1 MEKSH
6 RGTNRSLNRRNR
18 GERPARRT
26 EDRKKGR
33 FQSRPFLLPPSQ
45 GSSLSRFPAVFG
57 LFHSH
62 SLLSSSS
69 SSLDRRLSDPWTL
82 SVNVPSSMTSDCR
95 KIFFCEKKWEA
106 GGRSRSWCEST
117 EFQIEVELY
126 SAQKSTQNISILS
139 IPTSK
144 KKLSR
149 EELKVF
155 AVSEKKEYGAE
166 VVISEHT

>member
-1 MEKSH
+1 MLPKRSSGGNSGHDRFSGFPVCRHGRGKIRDLFFLFITRNSFRRACPDVVEKSH

-18 GERPARRT
+18 SERPARRT

-62 SLLSSSS
+62 FLLSSSS
-69 SSLDRRLSDPWTL
+69 SSPDRRLPDPWTL

-95 KIFFCEKKWEA
+95 KIFFLRKKVGSGWP
-106 GGRSRSWCEST
+106 
-117 EFQIEVELY
+117 
-126 SAQKSTQNISILS
+126 IS
-139 IPTSK
+139 
-144 KKLSR
+144 
-149 EELKVF
+149 
-155 AVSEKKEYGAE
+155 
-166 VVISEHT
+166 VVV